1 MPNYYFTYWI
11 ARYGKNALHNLMH
24 KICQN
29 IKVPIEIIEKLGKDE
44 FLAEYCIIVYCTIAL
59 NYFGLN
65 TKQIAFMLDLSITPG
80 TSKAFPPS
88 EILEDQKEVIPEI
101 EEYIR
106 KDLNLYK
113 K

>member
-11 ARYGKNALHNLMH
+11 ARYGKDAFKNLAD

-29 IKVPIEIIEKLGKDE
+29 IKIPTSIIKALGKDE
-44 FLAEYCIIVYCTIAL
+44 FLIEYCIVVYNIVAL

-65 TKQIAFMLDLSITPG
+65 TRQISFMLDLAITPG
-80 TSKAFPPS
+80 TSKAFPPV
-88 EILEDQKEVIPEI
+88 EILEAQKEVIPEI
-101 EEYIR
+101 EKYIR
-106 KDLNLYK
+106 KDFYFYK